1 MSFLD
6 FCFDW
11 TIIGGSR
18 NKGFCQLVF
27 SRKKGDVTMKK
38 RYLLVSMMI
47 MAAVALVGCGGNSTS
62 KAGTSVVSE
71 STESTADSSSDS
83 TEASSKDTETDT
95 KTKDTTAKDTTAEE
109 PSDPDADSSAS
120 MESSGTADSS
130 AEDAKAY
137 IGVSMDEFKSAFGQ
151 PNSSSAAD
159 SDNGKAGTY
168 TYDTFTVTTHTDA
181 DGNEVVD
188 SVE

>member
-6 FCFDW
+6 FYFDL

-27 SRKKGDVTMKK
+27 YAKKGDVTMKK

-47 MAAVALVGCGGNSTS
+47 MAAVALVGCGGNSAS

-71 STESTADSSSDS
+71 STAGTADSSSDS

-95 KTKDTTAKDTTAEE
+95 KTKDTTAEE
-109 PSDPDADSSAS
+109 PSDPD
-120 MESSGTADSS
+120 ADSS

-159 SDNGKAGTY
+159 SDSGKAGTY